1 MNIKE
6 DIDLRERSKVSLSGF
21 KGLDTLS
28 TAVEVSAIHASD
40 MQNLISR
47 DGINHKRFGWSTQYR
62 LRSNSA
68 FPSIKGIFNFTIYSI
83 PFLIVYSDKKFWLV
97 NRSNGEFANIT
108 NTRIIDNGNGT
119 VMVDTSINKA
129 TSVSPVDEGELEDNE
144 SKMFLNDDKVYFVGC
159 GDFLVFSKWN
169 NGHFELR
176 RVVGNEDVY
185 IPTTTEN
192 IDCEEETER
201 KKRITAEE
209 KNLLSPYSKNALFGK
224 ESLSYTSA
232 ESFEVATYFLDT
244 KNFKDLEVKV
254 KRKDGSIVTLVK
266 TSNPGN
272 YAAGSIIKSTVG
284 SFSEKTITTTT
295 TKNVTATTTTTSTG
309 ERVTGMSTRLGSVN
323 VWLKT
328 RGANWGSYIGREF
341 GIETDTLSA
350 GQVVRRNGVYA
361 KVLTNRDSWNGSI
374 IFGFNSPSD
383 YGTFTSGMSVT
394 GSSQSVDYG
403 TGTFDSSS
411 QTTTTYDVEVN
422 IGITSQIDLIT
433 MSNDGV
439 LAFINTITEN
449 TAKTYYGKVNN
460 VDVYYTL
467 PSRFSC
473 KLVYIKNGN
482 VSVLNE
488 IAAMSIPIQINSVS
502 ASTSSCSISTTA
514 RFNYPNVNFD
524 LSNFSAT
531 ISTINFGSYIDYD
544 SFTLSDGAN
553 PVKYSGSV
561 SFENGTI
568 TLNAVSGEA
577 DAYAPLTD
585 KPNIE
590 VILERNIDPSMITK
604 SKSGIKFGTQGV
616 PDRLFVVDP
625 KGNMVR
631 YSKDLDFTYF
641 GEKAWCVCG
650 TTDKK
655 ITGMDRLND
664 TTLLVVKEFSS
675 TEPSI
680 YTIKTDGIEI
690 GKTEADTTDIL
701 VKFSPFGFQVGMGAV
716 GGITNFNGD
725 CLMVAKD
732 GVYAVSLGEN
742 MTVDSRYIIHRSKQ
756 ISNLLERYD
765 LANSKCVAFN
775 GKYYIFVGGD
785 QKECFV
791 ADNKYKTLFNSDESQ
806 VNYEW
811 WKWTNI
817 PVSVWGFVDDELWF
831 GTEDGQLCKF
841 TRNFYDETFVKLH
854 QGLIGFNYDD
864 PSTPEVVEVDN
875 PATDEIE
882 MAEPSNIVAFTTLQT
897 LIQDGQIQ
905 DKDEFVFDCDFG
917 VNRTEKAELINGNTR
932 IITGANIGN
941 TIYVNGTAKTVYFD
955 SDGFPYIEGN
965 HIQSGNVSYVENA
978 RGKAFIIAIMGN
990 RLVLRQGN
998 QDCTFNNY
1006 SNVSLQ
1012 NFKAHTIHKSTVI
1025 AEWWTGALDLGTR
1038 AYQKTL
1044 TWLCLTGEKSLA
1056 NHLKYGFK
1064 TRFNHNDYELLRANN
1079 DLEMKETD
1087 IQTISLD
1094 SEFGSSYT
1102 RRLNIRNV
1110 NFVMLYF
1117 KSDTE
1122 TDIAINSV
1130 QIEFKRIKRNIGVR

>member
-108 NTRIIDNGNGT
+108 SKRIDASGAVDTN
-119 VMVDTSINKA
+119 DTSISPVNTSLLLDKECRLFLNGNKA
-129 TSVSPVDEGELEDNE
+129 
-144 SKMFLNDDKVYFVGC
+144 YFVGC

-169 NGHFELR
+169 NGYFELR

-192 IDCEEETER
+192 IGCQEDGTNYT
-201 KKRITAEE
+201 RITAEE
-209 KNLLSPYSKNALFGK
+209 KNLLSPYIKNTLFGK
-224 ESLSYTSA
+224 NPVASGKS
-232 ESFEVATYFLDT
+232 ATYFLDT
-244 KNFKDLEVKV
+244 KNFEDLEVKI
-254 KRKDGSIVTLVK
+254 KRKDGAIVTLVK

-272 YAAGSIIKSTVG
+272 YTAGSIIKSTVG
-284 SFSEKTITTTT
+284 SFSEKTITDTT

-323 VWLKT
+323 VWLKG

-341 GIETDTLSA
+341 GIESDTLSA

-361 KVLTNRDSWNGSI
+361 KVLTKRDSWNGSI
-374 IFGFNSPSD
+374 IFGFNSTSD
-383 YGTFTSGMSVT
+383 YDTFTSGMSVT

-411 QTTTTYDVEVN
+411 QTTTTYAVEVN

-433 MSNDGV
+433 MSNGGV
-439 LAFINTITEN
+439 LAFRNTITEN

-473 KLVYIKNGN
+473 KLVYIKGGS

-488 IAAMSIPIQINSVS
+488 IAATSIPIQINSVS
-502 ASTSSCSISTTA
+502 ASTSSCSFSTTA

-531 ISTINFGSYIDYD
+531 ISTIHFGSYVDYD

-568 TLNAVSGEA
+568 TLNAVSGEE
-577 DAYAPLTD
+577 DAYEPLSD
-585 KPNIE
+585 GKPNIE
-590 VILERNIDPSMITK
+590 VKLQVVHDSSQIT
-604 SKSGIKFGTQGV
+604 SAGIGIKFGTQGTT
-616 PDRLFVVDP
+616 DRLFVVAP
-625 KGNMVR
+625 NGNTI
-631 YSKDLDFTYF
+631 YWSKDEDFTYF
-641 GEKAWCVCG
+641 GEKSWCVCG
-650 TTDKK
+650 TADKK

-664 TTLLVVKEFSS
+664 TTLLIVKEFSAQ
-675 TEPSI
+675 EPSI
-680 YTIKTDGIEI
+680 YVISGAVYTGT
-690 GKTEADTTDIL
+690 TEANTVDYTAMFTP
-701 VKFSPFGFQVGMGAV
+701 SGFQVGMGAV

-841 TRNFYDETFVKLH
+841 TRNFYDEEKILLTSGLVAYDTADGYIKRFTVENTIDFYTGDKV
-854 QGLIGFNYDD
+854 LIGCNFYQEIQTSKFYVDSGRTYFELPLNKFTDGENIKILTDGSYVDYAIQFDNNGLTFSIEYVATGNSITFHKNVKGISFNVLKSDSKILLLND
-864 PSTPEVVEVDN
+864 KNEEVSFVSSIN
-875 PATDEIE
+875 PA
-882 MAEPSNIVAFTTLQT
+882 
-897 LIQDGQIQ
+897 
-905 DKDEFVFDCDFG
+905 
-917 VNRTEKAELINGNTR
+917 
-932 IITGANIGN
+932 
-941 TIYVNGTAKTVYFD
+941 
-955 SDGFPYIEGN
+955 
-965 HIQSGNVSYVENA
+965 
-978 RGKAFIIAIMGN
+978 IA
-990 RLVLRQGN
+990 
-998 QDCTFNNY
+998 D
-1006 SNVSLQ
+1006 
-1012 NFKAHTIHKSTVI
+1012 FKATLIHKSVVI